1 MHYLTPRIQTYA
13 WGSRSFIQGLL
24 SEYQEDKIAELWLGA
39 HPKAPSLIEGESLD
53 ALLMSD
59 PDYWFGERANAS
71 KARLPY
77 LLKVLAADE
86 PLSIQVHPSKAQA
99 EQGFA
104 RENALAIP
112 IDANERNY
120 KDDNHKPELIMA
132 LTPFDALCGIRDYSE
147 ILKMLH
153 RCGLDGHFNSFPMF
167 AERQDLASFTEL
179 YKELLAGDLRGLNE
193 HIAELESNAP
203 YADEILCAQQLLA
216 YYPTDPFV
224 IAPFIMNLIRL
235 RPYEAIFLEA
245 GIPHAYLKGAG
256 VEIMASSDNVLRA
269 GLTPKHIDKDE
280 LLAIARL
287 EPYLPELLTVP
298 DPADTLHYYP
308 CPSQDFR
315 LASCDLKDKIVIS
328 DIRKPAIILCLEGYL
343 RLHSSEQELI
353 LTKGKA
359 AIATAADA
367 AILAKG
373 PAYFV
378 VAQPG

>member
-39 HPKAPSLIEGESLD
+39 HPKAPAGIEGQALD

-59 PDYWFGERANAS
+59 PDYWFGAEAKAGA
-71 KARLPY
+71 ARLPY

-104 RENALAIP
+104 RENVLGVP
-112 IDANERNY
+112 LDGNERNY

-132 LTPFDALCGIRDYSE
+132 LTPFDALCGIRDYPE
-147 ILKMLH
+147 IIELFRLYQ
-153 RCGLDGHFNSFPMF
+153 LDTFFASFAAF
-167 AERQDLASFTEL
+167 ALSPDRASFTEL
-179 YKELLAGDLRGLNE
+179 YMELLSGETKG
-193 HIAELESNAP
+193 IALHLQQLESKAA
-203 YADEILCAQQLLA
+203 YAEELVCARQLLTH
-216 YYPTDPFV
+216 YPDDPFV

-235 RPYEAIFLEA
+235 RPHDAIFLEA

-367 AILAKG
+367 VILAKG